1 MNQSLNS
8 YLLVSAVLLSL
19 GVYGLLA
26 RRNLIGILI
35 AIELILNSASLN
47 FLAFNKFLSPD
58 KGVGQVFSIFI
69 IGLAAA
75 EVAIGLSLVLYL
87 HRQINSIDIEKMDRL
102 KG

>member
-1 MNQSLNS
+1 MHTSLNS
-8 YLLVSAVLLSL
+8 YLLVSAVLFSL
-19 GVYGLLA
+19 GIYGLLA
-26 RRNLIGILI
+26 RRNLIGMLI

-58 KGVGQVFSIFI
+58 KGWGQVFSIFI

-75 EVAIGLSLVLYL
+75 EVAIGLSIILYL
-87 HRQINSIDIEKMDRL
+87 SRASKTINIEEANRL

>member
-1 MNQSLNS
+1 MSQLLNS
-8 YLLVSAVLLSL
+8 YLLISAVLFSL
-19 GVYGLLA
+19 GIYGLLA
-26 RRNLIGILI
+26 RRNLIGMLI

-58 KGVGQVFSIFI
+58 KGWGQVFSIFI

-75 EVAIGLSLVLYL
+75 EVAIGLSIILYL
-87 HRQINSIDIEKMDRL
+87 YRWTKHINIEEVKQL